1 MSGTSTPRTY
11 TARTARLTLPLTA
24 AASLLLAA
32 CSSPAKPAQ
41 GSRKAFQLGIGTLAV
56 STFEQAFRYYDEKYG
71 IINSVGRKYGYDIT
85 PKWAEFPVAPEMF
98 AAMEANSIQIG
109 PAAAFPLIN
118 QLSSGKRYHV
128 LTNSLGDYPFLLMVR
143 KGSAIKN
150 SADLRGKTVGLALG
164 TEHQAVFENFIKA
177 ELGQTLQQANI
188 KLASQPAPVPRMP
201 PGLDAYQ
208 TFIPAILPALV
219 DPKTDIQPLY
229 SLSDPPAT
237 GPAYSGPLG
246 HGAGLALPSMARSPW
261 APEGFVALR
270 NEFLASDPLM
280 TRNPGVVSAFI
291 EAHQTVIKKLQGE
304 SLRQITDLYPASTWD
319 HMPRE
324 AYEKRS
330 LAIDLIYGKRKGWVW
345 TTSAEVDILAGE
357 SQEMVKLGVIKSPL
371 SVEQLRAAF
380 EPAGKLASKVYSKLG
395 SFPSAEVFTDTKA
408 PDLRGKPVWDIDWAT
423 YKPSIHIP

>member
-1 MSGTSTPRTY
+1 MSDTSRTY
-11 TARTARLTLPLTA
+11 TARTARLALPLTA
-24 AASLLLAA
+24 AATLALAA
-32 CSSPAKPAQ
+32 CSSPAKPAP
-41 GSRKAFQLGIGTLAV
+41 GSRKTFQLGVGTDAV
-56 STFEQAFRYYDEKYG
+56 STFQQAFRYYDEKYG
-71 IINSVGRKYGYDIT
+71 VISSIGHKYGYDIT
-85 PKWAEFPVAPEMF
+85 PKWAEFPVAPDVF

-143 KGSAIKN
+143 KGGAIRN

-177 ELGQTLQQANI
+177 EFGQTLQQANI

-219 DPKTDIQPLY
+219 DPKSEIEPLY

-246 HGAGLALPSMARSPW
+246 RGAGIALPSMARSPW

-270 NEFLASDPLM
+270 NEFLASDALM
-280 TRNPGVVSAFI
+280 KNDPGVVSAFI

-304 SLRQITDLYPASTWD
+304 SVQTITNLYPASTWAN
-319 HMPRE
+319 MPRQ
-324 AYEKRS
+324 AYEKQS

-345 TTSAEVDILAGE
+345 TTSAEVNILAGE
-357 SQEMVKLGVIKSPL
+357 SQEMVELGVIKSAL
-371 SVEQLRAAF
+371 SVQQLQAAF

-395 SFPSAEVFTDTKA
+395 SFPSAAVFTDPKA
-408 PDLRGKPVWDIDWAT
+408 PDQRGKPVWDIDWAT